1 MPLPTVCIN
10 PEPYLSNFADIIN
23 TYATI
28 FTDFSNNTSTTPAT
42 PNEQLNALYTD
53 LQEQKKNLNQQIQ
66 SITSST
72 ERHDRDFIDL
82 QQIVVPNVSSVR
94 VLDDYTLWTLMVS
107 YILFACSIIF
117 WYSHIHF
124 YSLSSIAMSLGGMIL
139 VTFLLVALAIIVL

>member
-1 MPLPTVCIN
+1 MPLPSVCIN
-10 PEPYLSNFADIIN
+10 PESYLGNFADIIN

-28 FTDFSNNTSTTPAT
+28 FTDFSNNTSMT
-42 PNEQLNALYTD
+42 PNAQLNALYTD
-53 LQEQKKNLNQQIQ
+53 LQEQKKSLNQQIQ

-72 ERHDRDFIDL
+72 ERHDRDFVDL
-82 QQIVVPNVSSVR
+82 QQVVVPNVSSVR

-107 YILFACSIIF
+107 YVVFACSIIF

>member
-1 MPLPTVCIN
+1 MPLPSVCIN
-10 PEPYLSNFADIIN
+10 PEPYLRNFGNLIN
-23 TYATI
+23 NYATI
-28 FTDFSNNTSTTPAT
+28 FTDISNNTSTTPAT
-42 PNEQLNALYTD
+42 PNAQLNDLYTR
-53 LQEQKKNLNQQIQ
+53 LQKQKQELNQQIQ

-107 YILFACSIIF
+107 YVLFACSIIF

>member
-1 MPLPTVCIN
+1 M
-10 PEPYLSNFADIIN
+10 N

-28 FTDFSNNTSTTPAT
+28 FTDFSNNTSATPAT
-42 PNEQLNALYTD
+42 PNAQLNTLYTD
-53 LQEQKKNLNQQIQ
+53 LQEQKKSLNQQIQ

-72 ERHDRDFIDL
+72 ERHNRDFIEL
-82 QQIVVPNVSSVR
+82 EQTVVPNVSSVR

-107 YILFACSIIF
+107 YVVFACSIIF

-139 VTFLLVALAIIVL
+139 ITFLLVALAIIVL